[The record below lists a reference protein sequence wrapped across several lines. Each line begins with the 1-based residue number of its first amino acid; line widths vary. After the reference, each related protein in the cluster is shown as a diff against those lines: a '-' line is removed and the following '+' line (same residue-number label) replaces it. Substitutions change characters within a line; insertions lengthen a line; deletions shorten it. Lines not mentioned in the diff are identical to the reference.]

1 MHTMG
6 LGSSKRGGSKMIPS
20 LVYLIV
26 AGIIISA
33 FMTVKTTRDD
43 RVAEN
48 EWIESEGNR
57 FMKRIEL
64 EKNRKRG

>member
-1 MHTMG
+1 
-6 LGSSKRGGSKMIPS
+6 MIP
-20 LVYLIV
+20 LWVYLIV

-33 FMTVKTTRDD
+33 FMTVKTTRED

-48 EWIESEGNR
+48 EWIEAEGNR

-64 EKNRKRG
+64 EKSRKRG